1 MLTKYSILIC
11 GTLFLFIG
19 CTTPSVIETDIVDVE
34 QLQDKDKVIT
44 VFDLTDKSH
53 IVGTLS
59 LSSIPLQTNL
69 AKVDIPV
76 EQISNITSQKGN
88 KTVNIKLRNKDKLT
102 GVFDLE
108 TVETETIFGRLSINV
123 SYIDNIA
130 FYNRNSIPLDGLIA
144 YYPFN
149 GNASDESGNENDGIV
164 HGAMLTMDRFG
175 NANGAYKFN
184 GINSGITTAIKREA
198 YVNFSFSVWFKF
210 TGNASGAYSPL
221 LAGESRIFFIGKD
234 SRNSNIGIED
244 GLYNG
249 SFARGTNAWDGNWHN
264 LSYVNEQG
272 TAKLYLDGIF
282 VAQHYLGIGTGSIW
296 IGQENQSNVLPFNG
310 YIDDICIYNRPLSI
324 MEIKQLYYQEGSPN

>member
-221 LAGESRIFFIGKD
+221 LAGESRIF
-234 SRNSNIGIED
+234 
-244 GLYNG
+244 
-249 SFARGTNAWDGNWHN
+249 WDGNWHN